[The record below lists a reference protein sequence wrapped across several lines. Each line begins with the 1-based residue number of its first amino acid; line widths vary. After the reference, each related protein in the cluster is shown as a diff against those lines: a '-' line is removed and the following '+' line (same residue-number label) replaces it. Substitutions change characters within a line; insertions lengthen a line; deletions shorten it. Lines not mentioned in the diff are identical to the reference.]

1 MAWTLNLAYMG
12 LLVLVS
18 PILLYKRLVLG
29 KYRTGWSEKLRGRLP
44 STRQDRRCAWFHA
57 VSVGEVLQL
66 QKVIP
71 QFIAAYPEF
80 DVVLTTTTS
89 TGYELAM
96 KRFPNC
102 LVSYC
107 PLDFSW
113 AVRRAVRRLRPE
125 LLVLVELELWPN
137 LIQAAHAAGAR
148 LVLING
154 RVSSK
159 SYHGY
164 RWIRPLMRWLLN
176 RFELLAVQNEVY
188 ADRLRKLGAN
198 PARLHVT
205 GSIKCDQLVFD
216 RMNEKT
222 LELRRLFRIGEN
234 ECVLV
239 AGSTQAPEEAIA
251 LRCYEKLAAET
262 PNLRLILVPRHPE
275 RFREVQQ
282 LVESHGWQLI
292 RKSQPSSG
300 EPLRNARP
308 DRKPILL
315 LDTVG
320 DLAACW
326 GLANIAFVGGS
337 LTSRGGQNMMEP
349 AAYGAAVTF
358 GPNTQNF
365 RDVVELL
372 LQEDA
377 AIVISGEG
385 EMLMIL
391 QQLLQRPQRTQAM
404 GQRACELV
412 QRQQGATERTLDL
425 LSQLVNDKLQEPAAG
440 AEKAA

>member
-1 MAWTLNLAYMG
+1 MAWILNLAYMG

-44 STRQDRRCAWFHA
+44 SMREDRRCAWFHA

-71 QFIAAYPEF
+71 GFLAAHPEF

-89 TGYELAM
+89 TGYELAT
-96 KRFPNC
+96 KRFPDC

-113 AVRRAVRRLRPE
+113 AVRRAVKRLRPE

-137 LIQAAHAAGAR
+137 LIQAAHSAGAR

-188 ADRLRKLGAN
+188 AERLRNLGAN
-198 PARLHVT
+198 PDRLHVT

-222 LELRRLFRIGEN
+222 LDLRRLFQIEDK

-251 LRCYEKLAAET
+251 LRCYEKLAAEI

-308 DRKPILL
+308 DRRPILL

-377 AIVISGEG
+377 ALVVSGEG
-385 EMLMIL
+385 EMLMTL
-391 QQLLQRPQRTQAM
+391 RQLLQRPQRTQAM
-404 GQRACELV
+404 GQRARELV
-412 QRQQGATERTLDL
+412 QRQQGATDRTLGL
-425 LSQLVNDKLQEPAAG
+425 LSQLVNDELSIPTAG
-440 AEKAA
+440 AGKAA